1 MERLRSSAYEAFRVS
16 CMRSI
21 EGDSASVRTFLR
33 VPVMNIFRRQER
45 NAASKGRRSEEAS
58 AAI

>member
-1 MERLRSSAYEAFRVS
+1 
-16 CMRSI
+16 MRSI